1 MIEQRVNNGDD
12 LKLTIFRSFTKWNIV
27 WIILDIIALYFNDTV
42 PLFLFLIILNMWVKY
57 KTSCKFLECNKL
69 FHIFT
74 FIFFSVVEIILAHEF
89 NNSGSN
95 RLLTIIALFLSGLVQ
110 FLILLHDKKINNFY
124 LSMHIVVDVGTLLL
138 LCSLLFNLN
147 NVRTIEEISLFNILS
162 FIFVFALNYYLKNY
176 LLTRRFNKQNGFNIK
191 FKFWST
197 PHIKNNVV
205 DREEYNQNIEYYSYF
220 FGDMF
225 CVVLLLSAAYATLN
239 LNWCGKNI
247 LSNIIVMFVMTYI
260 YMISN
265 VLIFNL
271 AKIPKEDLKSLLS
284 FLFSVLSILAILI
297 FLIFKDIG
305 ESKGNDIK
313 IIFLS
318 VLTWIS
324 PKIVPTV
331 IDNIFIQLNYC
342 KNKIIKLPEK
352 FKANISIVNIT
363 IYCIL
368 LILNIMLEEISLK
381 KINLAN
387 LNTVIIVVFISM
399 MVGILCAILLITL
412 FTYAFS
418 EINSFYYKFEMKDS
432 RLKKDSPVVV
442 AKKAEPRRAQIIMI
456 LCANIIS
463 IFICIAYIIF
473 INLFKDVE
481 KQSAI
486 EITKWSL
493 PVVVPIFLK
502 DLPIFLNYNEKK
514 TKIKPT
520 IKFDYFRKMIEINS
534 LLTVIVF
541 VVIRYFGI
549 CNLNNICST
558 ILIILA
564 IHGLSAVILLLLI
577 PSLIEKQKRNCDCLK
592 FSNSNVNHIK

>member
-1 MIEQRVNNGDD
+1 MIEQRVNKGDD
-12 LKLTIFRSFTKWNIV
+12 LKLTIFRSFTIWNIV
-27 WIILDIIALYFNDTV
+27 WIILDIIALYFNDEL
-42 PLFLFLIILNMWVKY
+42 PLFLFLIILNIGVKY
-57 KTSCKFLECNKL
+57 KTSCKFLESNKL
-69 FHIFT
+69 FHVCT
-74 FIFFSVVEIILAHEF
+74 FIFSSIIEIILAHEF
-89 NNSGSN
+89 YDSGSN
-95 RLLTIIALFLSGLVQ
+95 RWLTIIALFLSGLVQ

-124 LSMHIVVDVGTLLL
+124 LSMHIVVDVGTLVLLCCLL
-138 LCSLLFNLN
+138 LNLN
-147 NVRTIEEISLFNILS
+147 NVRTIEEISLYNILF
-162 FIFVFALNYYLKNY
+162 FIFIFLLNYILKNY
-176 LLTRRFNKQNGFNIK
+176 LLTRSFNKQNGFNIK

-197 PHIKNNVV
+197 PYIKNNVV
-205 DREEYNQNIEYYSYF
+205 DRKEYNQNIECYSYF

-225 CVVLLLSAAYATLN
+225 CVVLLFSVAYATLN
-239 LNWCGKNI
+239 LNWDGENI

-265 VLIFNL
+265 ILIFNL
-271 AKIPKEDLKSLLS
+271 AKIPKEDLKSLLI
-284 FLFSVLSILAILI
+284 FLISVLSILAILI

-318 VLTWIS
+318 VLTWLS

-381 KINLAN
+381 KINIEN
-387 LNTVIIVVFISM
+387 LNTVTIVAFISM

-418 EINSFYYKFEMKDS
+418 EINSFYYKFEIKDS
-432 RLKKDSPVVV
+432 RLKKDPPVVV
-442 AKKAEPRRAQIIMI
+442 GKRAELRKVRIIMI

-463 IFICIAYIIF
+463 IFVCIAYIIF
-473 INLFKDVE
+473 INLFKGVE

-514 TKIKPT
+514 SKIKPT

-541 VVIRYFGI
+541 VVIRYFEI
-549 CNLNNICST
+549 CNLNNIYST
-558 ILIILA
+558 ILIIFT
-564 IHGLSAVILLLLI
+564 IHVLSAVILLLWI
-577 PSLIEKQKRNCDCLK
+577 PNQ
-592 FSNSNVNHIK
+592 IKNKKEIMIT

>member
-1 MIEQRVNNGDD
+1 MIEQRVNKGDD
-12 LKLTIFRSFTKWNIV
+12 PKLTIFRSFTIWNIV
-27 WIILDIIALYFNDTV
+27 WIIIDIIALHFNDELL
-42 PLFLFLIILNMWVKY
+42 LFLFLIILNIVVKY
-57 KTSCKFLECNKL
+57 KTSCKFLESNKL
-69 FHIFT
+69 FHVCT
-74 FIFFSVVEIILAHEF
+74 FIFSSIIEIILAHEF
-89 NNSGSN
+89 YDSGSN
-95 RLLTIIALFLSGLVQ
+95 RWLIIIALFLSGLVQ

-138 LCSLLFNLN
+138 LCGLLLNLN
-147 NVRTIEEISLFNILS
+147 NVRTIEEISLYNILF
-162 FIFVFALNYYLKNY
+162 FIFVFLLNYILKNC
-176 LLTRRFNKQNGFNIK
+176 LLTRSFKKQNGFNIK

-197 PHIKNNVV
+197 PYIKNNVV
-205 DREEYNQNIEYYSYF
+205 DRKEYNQNIECYSYF

-225 CVVLLLSAAYATLN
+225 CVVLLFSVAYATLN
-239 LNWCGKNI
+239 LNWDGENI
-247 LSNIIVMFVMTYI
+247 LSNIIVMFVMNYI

-265 VLIFNL
+265 ILIFNL
-271 AKIPKEDLKSLLS
+271 AKIPKEDLKSLLI
-284 FLFSVLSILAILI
+284 FLISVLSILAILI

-318 VLTWIS
+318 VLTWLS

-381 KINLAN
+381 KINIEN
-387 LNTVIIVVFISM
+387 LNTVTIVAFISM

-418 EINSFYYKFEMKDS
+418 EINSFYYKFEIKDS
-432 RLKKDSPVVV
+432 RLKKDPPVVV
-442 AKKAEPRRAQIIMI
+442 GKKAEPRKVQIIMI

-463 IFICIAYIIF
+463 ICVCIAYIIF
-473 INLFKDVE
+473 INLFKGVE

-541 VVIRYFGI
+541 VVIRYFEI
-549 CNLNNICST
+549 CNLNNIYST
-558 ILIILA
+558 ILIIFT
-564 IHGLSAVILLLLI
+564 IHVLSAVILLLWV
-577 PSLIEKQKRNCDCLK
+577 PNQ
-592 FSNSNVNHIK
+592 IKNKKEIMIT

>member
-1 MIEQRVNNGDD
+1 MIEQRVNKGDD
-12 LKLTIFRSFTKWNIV
+12 LKLTIFRSFTIWNIV
-27 WIILDIIALYFNDTV
+27 WIILDIIALYFNDEL
-42 PLFLFLIILNMWVKY
+42 PLFLFLIILNIGVKY
-57 KTSCKFLECNKL
+57 KTSCKFLESNKL
-69 FHIFT
+69 FHVCT
-74 FIFFSVVEIILAHEF
+74 FIFSSIIEIILAHEF
-89 NNSGSN
+89 YDSGSN
-95 RLLTIIALFLSGLVQ
+95 RWLTIIALFLSGLVQ

-124 LSMHIVVDVGTLLL
+124 LSMHIVVDVGTLVLLCGLL
-138 LCSLLFNLN
+138 LNLN
-147 NVRTIEEISLFNILS
+147 NVRTIEEISLYNILF
-162 FIFVFALNYYLKNY
+162 FIFVFLLNYILKNY
-176 LLTRRFNKQNGFNIK
+176 LLTRSFNKQNGFNIK

-197 PHIKNNVV
+197 PYIKNNVV
-205 DREEYNQNIEYYSYF
+205 DRKEYNQNIECYSYF

-225 CVVLLLSAAYATLN
+225 CVVLLFSVAYATLN
-239 LNWCGKNI
+239 LNWDGENI

-265 VLIFNL
+265 ILIFNL
-271 AKIPKEDLKSLLS
+271 AKIPKEDLKSLLI
-284 FLFSVLSILAILI
+284 FLISVLSILAILI

-318 VLTWIS
+318 VLTWLS

-381 KINLAN
+381 KINIEN
-387 LNTVIIVVFISM
+387 LNTVTIVAFISM

-418 EINSFYYKFEMKDS
+418 EINSFYYRFEIKDS
-432 RLKKDSPVVV
+432 RLKKDAPVVV
-442 AKKAEPRRAQIIMI
+442 GKKAEPRKVQIIMI

-463 IFICIAYIIF
+463 IFVCIAYIIF
-473 INLFKDVE
+473 INLFKGVE

-541 VVIRYFGI
+541 VVIRYFEI
-549 CNLNNICST
+549 CNLNNIYST
-558 ILIILA
+558 ILIIFT
-564 IHGLSAVILLLLI
+564 IHVLSAVILLLWI
-577 PSLIEKQKRNCDCLK
+577 PNQ
-592 FSNSNVNHIK
+592 IKNKKEIMIT

>member
-1 MIEQRVNNGDD
+1 MIEQRVNKGDD
-12 LKLTIFRSFTKWNIV
+12 LKLTIFRSFTIWNIV
-27 WIILDIIALYFNDTV
+27 WIILDIIALYFNDEL
-42 PLFLFLIILNMWVKY
+42 PLFLFLIILNIGVKY
-57 KTSCKFLECNKL
+57 KTSCKFLESNKL
-69 FHIFT
+69 FHVCT
-74 FIFFSVVEIILAHEF
+74 FIFSSIIEIILAHEF
-89 NNSGSN
+89 YDSGSN
-95 RLLTIIALFLSGLVQ
+95 RWLTIIALFLSGLVQ

-124 LSMHIVVDVGTLLL
+124 LSMHIVVDVGTSVLLCGLLL
-138 LCSLLFNLN
+138 NLN
-147 NVRTIEEISLFNILS
+147 IVRTIEEISLYNILF
-162 FIFVFALNYYLKNY
+162 FIFVFLLNYILKNY
-176 LLTRRFNKQNGFNIK
+176 LLTRSFNKQNGFNIK

-197 PHIKNNVV
+197 PYIKNNVV
-205 DREEYNQNIEYYSYF
+205 DRKEYNQNIECYSYF

-225 CVVLLLSAAYATLN
+225 CVVLLFSVAYATLN
-239 LNWCGKNI
+239 LNWDGENI

-265 VLIFNL
+265 ILIFNL
-271 AKIPKEDLKSLLS
+271 AKIPKEDLKSLLI
-284 FLFSVLSILAILI
+284 FLISVLSILAILI

-318 VLTWIS
+318 VLTWLS

-331 IDNIFIQLNYC
+331 IDNIFIQINYF

-368 LILNIMLEEISLK
+368 LILNIMLEKISLK
-381 KINLAN
+381 KID
-387 LNTVIIVVFISM
+387 TVTMVVFMSM
-399 MVGILCAILLITL
+399 MIGILCAILFIIV
-412 FTYAFS
+412 FTSAFS
-418 EINSFYYKFEMKDS
+418 KINSFYYKFEIKDCG
-432 RLKKDSPVVV
+432 LKRDLPVVV
-442 AKKAEPRRAQIIMI
+442 GKKAEPLRVKILMIIG
-456 LCANIIS
+456 ANIIS

-473 INLFKDVE
+473 INLFKGIE

-493 PVVVPIFLK
+493 PVVVPILLK
-502 DLPIFLNYNEKK
+502 DLPIFLNYNAKK

-541 VVIRYFGI
+541 VVIRYFKI

-558 ILIILA
+558 ILIILT
-564 IHGLSAVILLLLI
+564 IHVLSAGILFLLI
-577 PSLIEKQKRNCDCLK
+577 PYLIEKQKRNCDCLK
-592 FSNSNVNHIK
+592 FSKSDVNHIK